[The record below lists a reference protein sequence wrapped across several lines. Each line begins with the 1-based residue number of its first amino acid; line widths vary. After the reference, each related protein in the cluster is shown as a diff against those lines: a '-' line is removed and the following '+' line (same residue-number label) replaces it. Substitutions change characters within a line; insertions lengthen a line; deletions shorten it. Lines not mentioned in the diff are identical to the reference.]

1 MNKTGQG
8 AYYLIPCFNVKM
20 TVGVQIS
27 IHISFNILKNLL
39 SEFPSIA
46 KTLFSEKKKVNV
58 CEGLLQSYGI
68 LLSKIK
74 LVPSLKTAPWK

>member
-8 AYYLIPCFNVKM
+8 AYYFFPCFHVKM

-27 IHISFNILKNLL
+27 IHISLNILKKLL

-46 KTLFSEKKKVNV
+46 KTLFSEKKKANI
-58 CEGLLQSYGI
+58 CEVVLQS
-68 LLSKIK
+68 
-74 LVPSLKTAPWK
+74 